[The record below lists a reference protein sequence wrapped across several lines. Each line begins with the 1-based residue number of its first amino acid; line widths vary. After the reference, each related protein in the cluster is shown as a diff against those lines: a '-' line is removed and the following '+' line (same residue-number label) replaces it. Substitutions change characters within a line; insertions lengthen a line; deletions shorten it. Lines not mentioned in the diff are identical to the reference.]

1 MEKGKGSLQTERY
14 FIKKREVV
22 LFDIIADC
30 YYLAIIT
37 IILCYT

>member
-1 MEKGKGSLQTERY
+1 MEKGKGSLPERY